1 MVRFLLWKEYAVSML
16 HKMISKYIA
25 HHFDFQKGCLFRLY
39 NLDKNCTSTIY
50 MQYSFE
56 DIIIDCKRNLKFKS
70 VENYIW
76 LLLAIYNRIKDGSD
90 MGRL

>member
-1 MVRFLLWKEYAVSML
+1 MYIDNPYMYVQYTIEYFL
-16 HKMISKYIA
+16 
-25 HHFDFQKGCLFRLY
+25 
-39 NLDKNCTSTIY
+39 
-50 MQYSFE
+50 
-56 DIIIDCKRNLKFKS
+56 DIFIDCKRNLKFKS

>member
-1 MVRFLLWKEYAVSML
+1 ML

-56 DIIIDCKRNLKFKS
+56 DIIIDCKRNLKFK
-70 VENYIW
+70 VLKITFGYFWLFTIELKMDQIW
-76 LLLAIYNRIKDGSD
+76 G
-90 MGRL
+90 G